1 MASAPRTKEQTLNW
15 LRTISGELCTTT
27 LKRLE
32 DTLPWYGDMP
42 PGRRSAVGLVAQA
55 GITSF
60 ISWFDDPKSTPWI
73 AADVFGAA
81 PRELLRS
88 VSLQQTL
95 QLIRVT
101 VEVVEERVKDGSES
115 LREAILLYSREIAFG
130 AADVYARAAEARGLW
145 DARLEALVVDSILSG
160 EYDDDLPSRIAAL
173 GWHGHGEV
181 CVLVGTTPSMLD
193 VDQLRRSARHMAA
206 DVLIGVQGNRLV
218 LVIGRAR
225 PAAPGPVTD
234 TATPAT
240 GSVTTAGNGTSPGSA
255 SANGST
261 GSAAGSNN
269 GSSYPI
275 GTEPTLSFMD
285 IAMQLEPIFGPGHLV
300 LGHEVPNLVD
310 ASKSAKAALAGF
322 AVARSWRNA
331 PRPVQADDLL
341 PERALAGDP
350 LARATLI
357 HRIYRPLQA
366 HSTELLT
373 TLWCYLDNGRSL
385 EATARELFVHPNT
398 VRYRLKRVSE
408 VIGYDATG
416 AREAL
421 ILQAALILGSIS
433 DHDGSTRRR

>member
-1 MASAPRTKEQTLNW
+1 MATKPKTKAETLAW
-15 LRTISGELCTTT
+15 LRTIAGELSTQT

-42 PGRRSAVGLVAQA
+42 PSRRSAVGLVAQA
-55 GITSF
+55 GISSF
-60 ISWFDDPKSTPWI
+60 IAWFEDPRSTPWI

-101 VEVVEERVKDGSES
+101 VEVVEDRVVKDGGGP
-115 LREAILLYSREIAFG
+115 LREAILLYSREIAFA

-160 EYDDDLPSRIAAL
+160 EYDDELPSRIAAL

-181 CVLVGTTPSMLD
+181 AVLVGTAPKQLD
-193 VDQLRRSARHMAA
+193 VDHVRRAARHMHA

-218 LVIGRAR
+218 LVIGRSDPLGR
-225 PAAPGPVTD
+225 EPEE
-234 TATPAT
+234 
-240 GSVTTAGNGTSPGSA
+240 SIGTSPA
-255 SANGST
+255 LT
-261 GSAAGSNN
+261 
-269 GSSYPI
+269 
-275 GTEPTLSFMD
+275 FME
-285 IAMQLEPIFGPGHLV
+285 IATQLEPHFGPGHLV

-322 AVARSWRNA
+322 AVARSWRHA
-331 PRPVQADDLL
+331 PRPVHADDLL

-350 LARATLI
+350 LARATLV

-373 TLWCYLDNGRSL
+373 TLWSYLDNGRSL

-398 VRYRLKRVSE
+398 VRYRLKRVSD
-408 VIGYDATG
+408 VIGWDATG

-421 ILQAALILGSIS
+421 ILQAALIIGSMS
-433 DHDGSTRRR
+433 DYEHTPRRRPS

>member
-1 MASAPRTKEQTLNW
+1 MAPVAKTKEQTLSW
-15 LRTISGELCTTT
+15 LRAISGELATAT
-27 LKRLE
+27 LKRLD
-32 DTLPWYGDMP
+32 DTLPWYGEMP

-60 ISWFDDPKSTPWI
+60 IHWFDDPTSTPWI

-88 VSLQQTL
+88 VSLTQTL
-95 QLIRVT
+95 QLIKVT
-101 VEVVEERVKDGSES
+101 VEVVEERVKGADES
-115 LREAILLYSREIAFG
+115 VREAILLYSREIAFA

-160 EYDDDLPSRIAAL
+160 EYDDELPSRIAAL

-181 CVLVGTTPSMLD
+181 SVLVGTAPRVLD
-193 VDQLRRSARHMAA
+193 VDMLRRTARHLDA

-218 LVIGRAR
+218 LVIGRAHPTPGEDE
-225 PAAPGPVTD
+225 PAATD
-234 TATPAT
+234 LIPF
-240 GSVTTAGNGTSPGSA
+240 
-255 SANGST
+255 
-261 GSAAGSNN
+261 
-269 GSSYPI
+269 I
-275 GTEPTLSFMD
+275 D
-285 IAMQLEPIFGPGHLV
+285 IAKALEPGFGDGHLV
-300 LGHEVPNLVD
+300 LGHEVSSLVD
-310 ASKSAKAALAGF
+310 ASRSAKAALAGF

-331 PRPVQADDLL
+331 TRPTLADDLL
-341 PERALAGDP
+341 PERALAGDA

-357 HRIYRPLQA
+357 NRIYKPLQA

-408 VIGYDATG
+408 VIGWDATG
-416 AREAL
+416 ARESL
-421 ILQAALILGSIS
+421 ILQAALIIGSIAEP
-433 DHDGSTRRR
+433 DAPGRRR

>member
-1 MASAPRTKEQTLNW
+1 MPKRRTKAETLTW
-15 LRTISGELCTTT
+15 LRTIAGELSTAT

-32 DTLPWYGDMP
+32 ETLPWYSDMP

-55 GITSF
+55 GISSF
-60 ISWFDDPKSTPWI
+60 ISWFDDPRSTPWI

-101 VEVVEERVKDGSES
+101 VEVVEERVKDGGEH
-115 LREAILLYSREIAFG
+115 LREAILLYSREIAFA

-160 EYDDDLPSRIAAL
+160 EYDEELPSRIAAL

-181 CVLVGTTPSMLD
+181 AVLVGTTPKLLD
-193 VDQLRRSARHMAA
+193 VDQVRRTARHMAA
-206 DVLIGVQGNRLV
+206 DVLIGVQGKRLV
-218 LVIGRAR
+218 LVIGRAE
-225 PAAPGPVTD
+225 PG
-234 TATPAT
+234 
-240 GSVTTAGNGTSPGSA
+240 GNGDDEV
-255 SANGST
+255 
-261 GSAAGSNN
+261 
-269 GSSYPI
+269 I
-275 GTEPTLSFMD
+275 GTAPAISFME
-285 IAMQLEPIFGPGHLV
+285 IANSLEQYFGSGHLV
-300 LGHEVPNLVD
+300 LGHEVPSLVD
-310 ASKSAKAALAGF
+310 AAKSAKAALAGF
-322 AVARSWRNA
+322 AVARSWRHA
-331 PRPVQADDLL
+331 PRPTQADDLL

-350 LARATLI
+350 LARATLV

-408 VIGYDATG
+408 VIGWDATG

-421 ILQAALILGSIS
+421 ILQAALIIGSMTE
-433 DHDGSTRRR
+433 HDGVPRRR

>member
-1 MASAPRTKEQTLNW
+1 VATKPRTKAETLAW
-15 LRTISGELCTTT
+15 LRTIAGELSTQT

-42 PGRRSAVGLVAQA
+42 PSRRSAVGLVAQA
-55 GITSF
+55 GISSF
-60 ISWFDDPKSTPWI
+60 IAWFEDPQSTPWI

-101 VEVVEERVKDGSES
+101 VEVVEDRVKDGGEP
-115 LREAILLYSREIAFG
+115 LREAILLYSREIAFA

-160 EYDDDLPSRIAAL
+160 EYDDELPSRIAAL

-181 CVLVGTTPSMLD
+181 AVLVGTAPKQLD
-193 VDQLRRSARHMAA
+193 VDHVRRAARHMHA

-218 LVIGRAR
+218 LVIGRSD
-225 PAAPGPVTD
+225 PL
-234 TATPAT
+234 
-240 GSVTTAGNGTSPGSA
+240 GSEPDETIGTSTA
-255 SANGST
+255 LT
-261 GSAAGSNN
+261 
-269 GSSYPI
+269 
-275 GTEPTLSFMD
+275 FME
-285 IAMQLEPIFGPGHLV
+285 IATQLEPHFGPGHLV

-322 AVARSWRNA
+322 AVARSWRHA
-331 PRPVQADDLL
+331 PRPVHADDLL

-350 LARATLI
+350 LARATLV

-373 TLWCYLDNGRSL
+373 TLWSYLDNGRSL

-398 VRYRLKRVSE
+398 VRYRLKRVSD
-408 VIGYDATG
+408 VIGWDATG

-421 ILQAALILGSIS
+421 ILQAALIIGSMS
-433 DHDGSTRRR
+433 DHEHQPRRRPS